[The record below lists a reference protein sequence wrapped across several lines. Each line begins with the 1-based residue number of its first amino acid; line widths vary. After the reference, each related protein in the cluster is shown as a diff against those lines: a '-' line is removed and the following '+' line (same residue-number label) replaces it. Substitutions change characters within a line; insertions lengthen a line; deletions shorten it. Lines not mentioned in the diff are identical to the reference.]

1 MPQVR
6 EPNTS
11 DLLALLQQALDL
23 LTTLEPRQDGAY
35 HKLEALKERLLQ
47 ERFHL
52 AVLGQFKRGKSTLLN
67 ALLGAELL
75 PTAVLPLTAIPTF
88 LLWGPETRARVFY
101 HKGHSEEVY
110 FPNIED
116 LTSFLSQ
123 LVTEAGNPHNH
134 KEISRVEVY
143 YPCPL
148 LQEGVV
154 LIDTPGIG
162 STFRHNTE
170 VTLNFLPQCDAAL
183 FLVSADPPVTEVE
196 VEFLKAVRA
205 KVSHLFFVLNKID
218 YLSEEEITTLKH
230 FIKSVLQEQV
240 GIEEDPVIFCV
251 SARQGLEAKKL
262 NDPSLWALSGMQEVW
277 SHLVDFLNQ
286 DKKKVLQEAL
296 AKKASDVIAEAL
308 MQLDLTVRS
317 LQMPLAELEKRLSL
331 FAEKLQEA
339 ERQRVLVGDLLAGD
353 RKRLIAFLE
362 AQAEYLR
369 QKARAHF
376 EGIVQD
382 YVVKMG
388 DKFSEQEI
396 REILAEAIPSFF
408 ARELEEISRT
418 VEARLTEILRPY
430 HERAE
435 ELIETIRKAAAEL
448 FDIPYHPPLAS
459 DTLER
464 KRQPYWVTHKWES
477 GLAQLS
483 ESLLTKLLPLSQRR
497 ARIIN
502 HLMKQIE
509 ALVLHNVENLRWA
522 TLQNLEEAFRHF
534 EAALYERLQTTIS
547 ATHGA
552 IQAAHAKR
560 LQQKRDVGREITG
573 LQSKIEQL
581 QDIRAQL
588 TAIFFVTR
596 DRYELR

>member
-1 MPQVR
+1 MHKAKVVGA
-6 EPNTS
+6 S
-11 DLLALLQQALDL
+11 DLLAILQQASDCLAS
-23 LTTLEPRQDGAY
+23 LEPRQGCA
-35 HKLEALKERLLQ
+35 HQKLEDLKKRLLQ

-52 AVLGQFKRGKSTLLN
+52 AILGQFKRGKSTLLN

-88 LLWGPETRARVFY
+88 LLWGPETRSRVIY
-101 HKGHSEEVY
+101 QKGPSEEVS
-110 FPNIED
+110 FPHIDD
-116 LTSFLSQ
+116 LASFLSQ
-123 LVTEAGNPHNH
+123 LVTETGNPHNH
-134 KEISRVEVY
+134 KGISAVEVY
-143 YPCPL
+143 YPSPL
-148 LQEGVV
+148 LREGVV

-196 VEFLKAVRA
+196 VEFLKSVRA

-218 YLSEEEITTLKH
+218 YLGEEEIATLKA
-230 FIKSVLQEQV
+230 FIKSVLREQL
-240 GIEEDPVIFCV
+240 GIEEDPTIFCV
-251 SARQGLEAKKL
+251 SARQGLEAQKL

-277 SHLVDFLNQ
+277 SYLVDFLAH
-286 DKKKVLQEAL
+286 DKKRVLQQAL
-296 AKKASDVIAEAL
+296 AKKASDVITEAL

-317 LQMPLAELEKRLSL
+317 LQMPLGELEKRLSL
-331 FAEKLQEA
+331 FEEKLQEA

-362 AQAEYLR
+362 EQAEYLR

-376 EGIVQD
+376 EGIVQNCIART
-382 YVVKMG
+382 G
-388 DKFSEQEI
+388 DKFGEQEI
-396 REILAEAIPSFF
+396 CKTLAEAIPSFF
-408 ARELEEISRT
+408 ARELEEISHA
-418 VEARLTEILRPY
+418 VEARLTEVLRHY
-430 HERAE
+430 QDRAE
-435 ELIETIRKAAAEL
+435 ELIEAVRKSAAEL
-448 FDIPYHPPLAS
+448 FDIPYYPPLAS

-483 ESLLTKLLPLSQRR
+483 EGLLARLLPWSQRR
-497 ARIIN
+497 ARMIN

-534 EAALYERLQTTIS
+534 EAALYERLQATIS

-560 LQQKRDVGREITG
+560 LQQAQDVGREIAG

-581 QDIRAQL
+581 QDIRTQL
-588 TAIFFVTR
+588 AALF
-596 DRYELR
+596 